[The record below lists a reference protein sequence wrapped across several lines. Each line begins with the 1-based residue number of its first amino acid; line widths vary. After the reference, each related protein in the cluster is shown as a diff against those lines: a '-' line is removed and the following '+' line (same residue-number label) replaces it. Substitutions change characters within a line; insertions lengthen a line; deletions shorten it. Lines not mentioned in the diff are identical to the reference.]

1 MVYKSIILIVISAL
15 CVSES
20 LRPRGVAPDMAHFY
34 DPNSSFHCLDGSGE
48 IPFDHVND
56 DYCDCKDGSDEPG
69 TAACPNG
76 RFYCAQRGFKPS
88 LVISSRVNDG
98 ICDCC
103 DGGDEWAQ
111 VSGIPCQN
119 NCDDIGA
126 ADRIERERLERLVQ
140 EGLKMKA
147 ELAAR
152 GLIARKEKEA
162 EIQTKKAE
170 LDEIHREK
178 EAKRLIKEEREKV
191 EKAALDVIRE
201 EEDRVRQEKEEKER
215 IEKEAEAVEVFKKL
229 DINNDG
235 LLSKEEIMLE
245 IAFDQNNDGMIS
257 DEEATFYLSGHESY
271 DQETFLSTGWLLM
284 KNLFSKFENANN
296 NKNDNIDDQ
305 DATKEHSDDSV
316 DDYDYDDVDD
326 EKAQPEEED
335 MEAPENWDDP
345 GRDEESA
352 PDIETADE
360 KPKSQYPP
368 EVQALVDSAN
378 VARTEYDTANNAYN
392 DLNHDIQ
399 QLEKYLEKDFGP
411 DDVFASIANQCF
423 EYSDLEYTYKMC
435 AFDYC
440 AQKPK
445 HGGSETRLGSW
456 EKWSIP
462 HTQMGYER
470 GVQCWNGPS
479 RSTNV
484 DLRCGGENRL
494 VAASEPNR
502 CEYLFLFETPAAC
515 QPLPPIQHD
524 EL

>member
-1 MVYKSIILIVISAL
+1 VISAL

-20 LRPRGVAPDMAHFY
+20 LRPRGVPPDMANFY

-76 RFYCAQRGFKPS
+76 RFYCANRGFKPS
-88 LVISSRVNDG
+88 LVPSSRVNDG

-111 VSGIPCQN
+111 VTGIACQN
-119 NCDDIGA
+119 NCDELGA
-126 ADRIERERLERLVQ
+126 ADRIERERMEKIVQ
-140 EGLKMKA
+140 EALKMKA

-152 GLIARKEKEA
+152 GLSARKEKEA

-170 LDEIHREK
+170 LDELHKEK

-201 EEDRVRQEKEEKER
+201 EEERVKQEKEERER
-215 IEKEAEAVEVFKKL
+215 IEKEAEAVEFFKKL

-235 LLSKEEIMLE
+235 VLSKEEVMME

-271 DQETFLSTGWLLM
+271 DQETFVSTGWLLM
-284 KNLFSKFENANN
+284 KQLFSRFENV
-296 NKNDNIDDQ
+296 NKNDNADKGDQ
-305 DATKEHSDDSV
+305 DVKDDLSV
-316 DDYDYDDVDD
+316 GADDPVEDYDYDNLDD
-326 EKAQPEEED
+326 EEDKHADEEEED
-335 MEAPENWDDP
+335 PDVPESDWDDN
-345 GRDEESA
+345 DHDDDLDA
-352 PDIETADE
+352 PKDKGVDE
-360 KPKSQYPP
+360 KPNSQYPP

-378 VARTEYDTANNAYN
+378 VARTEYDTANNAFN

-423 EYSDLEYTYKMC
+423 EYHDLEYIYKMC

-456 EKWSIP
+456 EKWSVP
-462 HTQMGYER
+462 HAQMSYER

-479 RSTNV
+479 RSTKV
-484 DLRCGGENRL
+484 DLRCGGENKL

-515 QPLPPIQHD
+515 QPLPPNQHD